1 MQVLIKIKND
11 EKLVF
16 LFIAGCGLGLAS
28 CGGTS
33 ASDNS
38 DIVVEDTL
46 DKDSIAEPKNADGES
61 VQLKEEEPIK
71 EDDKITGKEGIG
83 SFFVFNKVQ
92 QMLGFFL

>member
-1 MQVLIKIKND
+1 MMK
-11 EKLVF
+11 KLVF

-33 ASDNS
+33 ASDNP
-38 DIVVEDTL
+38 DVVVEDTL

-71 EDDKITGKEGIG
+71 EDDKIIVKK
-83 SFFVFNKVQ
+83 KV
-92 QMLGFFL
+92 